1 MASPAIVNF
10 RRGREREREWG
21 WKKNSEEWLT
31 NWLSWVESVS
41 SPKAWLDLRR
51 LLSNNIAGF
60 LPLFL
65 LLLLLISFKMCSFK
79 IYIDY
84 LDRIE
89 LVPLPLSFILLNL
102 EYIAQTLRFVC
113 VCVCVCVVLVLH
125 RPNSNLIPSIIEV
138 VTEPKII
145 KAEEKLNLFYQTLIL
160 ALFIFPSFHLDST

>member
-65 LLLLLISFKMCSFK
+65 LLLLLLISFKMCSFK

-113 VCVCVCVVLVLH
+113 VCVCVCGLGSSSPKLKSNTVDYRSGH
-125 RPNSNLIPSIIEV
+125 RTKNNKSRRE
-138 VTEPKII
+138 T
-145 KAEEKLNLFYQTLIL
+145 
-160 ALFIFPSFHLDST
+160 

>member
-1 MASPAIVNF
+1 M
-10 RRGREREREWG
+10 
-21 WKKNSEEWLT
+21 
-31 NWLSWVESVS
+31 ESVS
-41 SPKAWLDLRR
+41 SPKAWHDLRR

-60 LPLFL
+60 LPLFLL

-113 VCVCVCVVLVLH
+113 VCVVLVLH

-138 VTEPKII
+138 VTEPKKKI